1 MNEIT
6 VPKAQLLTILKEN
19 RSKHRSIFEEALE
32 GYRKRVVDELEARLF
47 AARAGTKWDAM
58 IVLVQPE
65 NHTKEYDR
73 AIQMLEM
80 DINDTVIL
88 DEQQFTMFVQD
99 EWGWTDRFL
108 TSNAPYSRVAER
120 VTADR
125 NLNKMR

>member
-6 VPKAQLLTILKEN
+6 VPKAQLLSILKVN
-19 RSKHRSIFEEALE
+19 RGKHRAIFEEALE
-32 GYRKRVVDELEARLF
+32 GYHRRVVEELQARLE
-47 AARAGTKWDAM
+47 AARAGTKWDAL

-80 DINDTVIL
+80 DINETVIL
-88 DEQQFTMFVQD
+88 DEKQFTQFVQD

-108 TSNAPYSRVAER
+108 ISNSNYSQTAVRA
-120 VTADR
+120 TADR
-125 NLNKMR
+125 NQNRM